1 MIRYIIWAIVAYCI
15 YKIVFDFFIPLFRV
29 SRRMKRQVREFQRQA
44 NGHFQNYQK
53 DNIPNEQAPPVQ
65 KQGEYIDFEEIK
77 EK

>member
-1 MIRYIIWAIVAYCI
+1 MIRIIIWAIVAYCI
-15 YKIVFDFFIPLFRV
+15 YKIVFDFLIPIFRV

-44 NGHFQNYQK
+44 NGEFENYQK
-53 DNIPNEQAPPVQ
+53 DNISPNQAPPKQ